1 MSEFLSG
8 LGQSGQFFSTLLIY
22 AVVILGGY
30 FFLVRPQQKKRKQEE
45 EMRSS
50 IEIGDEI
57 TTIGGIVGK
66 VISIKDD
73 SDSLVLETAS
83 DKIRIKKWAIA
94 ATNTVKE
101 K

>member
-8 LGQSGQFFSTLLIY
+8 LGQSGQVLSTLLIY
-22 AVVILGGY
+22 AVAILGGY

-94 ATNTVKE
+94 ATNAVKE